1 MSMLDRRLQVLID
14 EERWARLEAEARRR
28 NVAVSTLVREAID
41 ECYPGR
47 DEERRAA
54 LRALLAAELMPVPEV
69 DDLRREL
76 DEIRGRRPA

>member
-41 ECYPGR
+41 ERYPGR

-54 LRALLAAELMPVPEV
+54 LRALLAAEPMPVPEV